1 MEKKIILWVNILLC
15 TALFMGSQAYAETF
29 SELYRSSCLK
39 AYLENGRLLFEQ
51 YDYVEQSAK
60 LVCTSEDGRTVWEAE
75 LPSSAGVGT
84 LLAQAGEDIL
94 YACRRPEDNR
104 VILTRYSQ
112 EGRHLSTHTL
122 PEDAGM
128 HLLVNNRVF
137 FISEGALKACD
148 SEGAIQTVSPDN
160 IGKCISLYEAEGNND
175 TSAFHIRVEKD
186 GKFKHLLFVLNQKL
200 ENYWVFDMGKVE
212 LDDQR
217 HRLAV
222 SPQGYVSMVQIEG
235 NRTLCLTS
243 FDASG
248 STIASKK
255 IVFPEG
261 EDSFITQVRMS
272 TADDTKV
279 WGSFVISGEFK
290 GWRVTMGQEGDAV
303 HFEVCPQRV
312 DSIPYIQE
320 NLYAIVDPLGSPI
333 LQREDELEWHAEK
346 EISVK

>member
-15 TALFMGSQAYAETF
+15 TALLMGSQAYAETF

-112 EGRHLSTHTL
+112 EGRHLSTYTL

-148 SEGAIQTVSPDN
+148 SEGAIHTVSPDN

-186 GKFKHLLFVLNQKL
+186 GKSNHMLFKPSAVPPLFVL
-200 ENYWVFDMGKVE
+200 
-212 LDDQR
+212 
-217 HRLAV
+217 
-222 SPQGYVSMVQIEG
+222 
-235 NRTLCLTS
+235 
-243 FDASG
+243 
-248 STIASKK
+248 
-255 IVFPEG
+255 
-261 EDSFITQVRMS
+261 
-272 TADDTKV
+272 
-279 WGSFVISGEFK
+279 
-290 GWRVTMGQEGDAV
+290 
-303 HFEVCPQRV
+303 
-312 DSIPYIQE
+312 
-320 NLYAIVDPLGSPI
+320 PL
-333 LQREDELEWHAEK
+333 LR
-346 EISVK
+346 